1 MIQSAWVCLSFSDLC
16 AAVFLTV
23 LGSVCARVRWKM
35 LSKRKYKKTTLAAG
49 YDVKVHGTFITLY
62 LTIPNT

>member
-1 MIQSAWVCLSFSDLC
+1 M
-16 AAVFLTV
+16 

-49 YDVKVHGTFITLY
+49 YDVKVHRTFVTLY